1 MAFRMAE
8 DGDVPL
14 DFGRR
19 GKPASPLPPVR
30 NSTSDLPTSPGTRA
44 THCPCPRSPLSNAPT
59 PLSPQ
64 ALRIDSACRHST
76 AERTVL
82 LETTSGSARH
92 CPPPRP
98 RLPDIRSLPR
108 STWVCAMAMPHN
120 RIKQRHTRVCAPQ
133 YQRHQPDQ
141 DATREVTAQDAAETH
156 QKHVRRPQRTC
167 CRQTGRDR

>member
-1 MAFRMAE
+1 MKAPQPSTARHHRPRAEIARSKALCLELYKDARGPAPSAPTKSE

-19 GKPASPLPPVR
+19 VQPTSPLQPAR

-44 THCPCPRSPLSNAPT
+44 THCPCPRSTLSNAPT

-76 AERTVL
+76 AEQTVL
-82 LETTSGSARH
+82 RETTNGSAPH

-98 RLPDIRSLPR
+98 RLPDIGSLPR
-108 STWVCAMAMPHN
+108 STWVYAMAMP
-120 RIKQRHTRVCAPQ
+120 P
-133 YQRHQPDQ
+133 QPDH
-141 DATREVTAQDAAETH
+141 TTT
-156 QKHVRRPQRTC
+156 
-167 CRQTGRDR
+167 